1 MSNKR
6 TKGRKAK
13 SSTNRPIAHQ
23 SNGNRPRS
31 SRRALAWGGGL
42 LTTAVAALVAALF
55 VGLPT
60 EVRDVP
66 AVKDRVRDIAR
77 GDQPLRI
84 TVVSKHNDE
93 AFSMVFAGLYEPT
106 PDQKE
111 RMRGENLNGESA
123 ATVERAFDEAGAVSL
138 GIELLQLQVEGRR
151 NQPVTIVDIRPEII
165 RRTIPLAGT
174 LIDIPSEGELA
185 TRMGLNLDEQ
195 FPLPREVPE
204 NVFFDA
210 VDDWGGRY
218 FEKYTIDLKDQ
229 APQTLLI
236 GLFTLRH
243 YVEFDLVIT
252 YTLGGETKRETV
264 NANGRHFQI
273 TAPNCI
279 KGTSLMSY
287 RRAFANGAIEPWGVG
302 PVANPTRIQNDNCAK
317 A

>member
-1 MSNKR
+1 M
-6 TKGRKAK
+6 KGRKAK

-23 SNGNRPRS
+23 SNGNRPRF

-42 LTTAVAALVAALF
+42 LTTAVAALF

-66 AVKDRVRDIAR
+66 AVKDRVRDVAR
-77 GDQPLRI
+77 GDEPLRI

-151 NQPVTIVDIRPEII
+151 NQPVTIVDIRPKII

-185 TRMGLNLDEQ
+185 TRMGLNLQ
-195 FPLPREVPE
+195 SF
-204 NVFFDA
+204 A
-210 VDDWGGRY
+210 VVGEWGGVM
-218 FEKYTIDLKDQ
+218 LP
-229 APQTLLI
+229 A
-236 GLFTLRH
+236 
-243 YVEFDLVIT
+243 
-252 YTLGGETKRETV
+252 
-264 NANGRHFQI
+264 
-273 TAPNCI
+273 
-279 KGTSLMSY
+279 
-287 RRAFANGAIEPWGVG
+287 
-302 PVANPTRIQNDNCAK
+302 
-317 A
+317 